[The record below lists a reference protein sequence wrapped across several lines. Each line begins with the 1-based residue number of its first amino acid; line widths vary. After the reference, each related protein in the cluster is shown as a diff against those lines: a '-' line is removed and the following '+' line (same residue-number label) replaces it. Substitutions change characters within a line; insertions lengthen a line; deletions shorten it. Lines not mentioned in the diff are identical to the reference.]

1 MRFWVN
7 VVIGIILVVAVII
20 SLQPVRVGKYP
31 YNLDAITDARAAE
44 HIVENGNM
52 DYEEGKWYR
61 ENNHTAPT
69 PVQNALLAGI
79 SLIAMEHPLLIG
91 QYFEAFI
98 FAMSILGW
106 SILAR
111 KMTGRDFVA
120 VGTAAFL
127 TFFGSYVNVGVS
139 VWKESLGICLM
150 PYIFYLYYSENKIK
164 KSLALLSLAILP
176 LVHHYVALLTYLA
189 FSYMALWELSEKMR
203 KHEEIKMEI
212 ALLIYMSVL
221 WIYLYFYYTMWNFNR
236 VEYISPMAEAW
247 LLLALFIILSFLGLR
262 VVEHRGSEGRLRT
275 AFFMGIVITAFFFL
289 IMQQPLFPDTVDL
302 GNASQ
307 FLVGYF
313 FIVPF
318 VVVGLILLA
327 RSDWKY
333 KSLYFA
339 ILFAPLTMILFG
351 FLRGFDLFS
360 FVIIFR
366 TFDFLD
372 FSICMAF
379 LFGVG
384 YISKKIKIKK
394 FPYRKE
400 AILAAGIVALMSS
413 TPMFSH
419 THQIFGV
426 ENYVEPWAVSSL
438 TYLYENSVNNYSS
451 DEHMYELGRNFYDM
465 RGNFLLPYA
474 IIYNQTPPSEYLI
487 LRERWIY
494 GAQMYPERPITID
507 NTTLQKYLSEYD
519 VLYISGPYGDRI
531 YILKRY

>member
-1 MRFWVN
+1 LRFWAN
-7 VVIGIILVVAVII
+7 IIIGILLLAAIII
-20 SLQPVRVGKYP
+20 SLQPVRVGMYP

-52 DYEEGKWYR
+52 NYEEGKWYK

-111 KMTGRDFVA
+111 KMTGKDFVA

-150 PYIFYLYYSENKIK
+150 PYIFYLYYSECKIK
-164 KSLALLSLAILP
+164 RFLALLSLVVLP

-189 FSYMALWELSEKMR
+189 FSYTALWELSEKIR
-203 KHEEIKMEI
+203 EHEEIKMEI
-212 ALLIYMSVL
+212 ILLIYMLAL
-221 WIYLYFYYTMWNFNR
+221 WIYLYFYYTMWSFNR

-247 LLLALFIILSFLGLR
+247 LLLALFVILSFLGIRLI
-262 VVEHRGSEGRLRT
+262 EHRGSDKGLQT
-275 AFFMGIVITAFFFL
+275 AFFMGTIMTAFLFL
-289 IMQQPLFPDTVDL
+289 IMQQPLFPDTVHL

-307 FLVGYF
+307 FLIGYF
-313 FIVPF
+313 FIIPF
-318 VVVGLILLA
+318 VAVGVILLA

-339 ILFAPLTMILFG
+339 ILFSPSTMILFG
-351 FLRGFDLFS
+351 FLRGFDLVS
-360 FVIIFR
+360 YIITFR

-379 LFGVG
+379 LSGLG

-394 FPYRKE
+394 FPYKKE
-400 AILAAGIVALMSS
+400 AILAASIVALMTT

-419 THQIFGV
+419 TQQVFGV
-426 ENYVEPWAVSSL
+426 ENYVEPWAVSTI

-465 RGNFLLPYA
+465 HGNFFLPYVM
-474 IIYNQTPPSEYLI
+474 IYNQTPPSDYLI
-487 LRERWIY
+487 IRERWIY
-494 GAQMYPERPITID
+494 GAQMYPERPIPID
-507 NTTLQKYLSEYD
+507 NATIQKYLNEYD
-519 VLYISGPYGDRI
+519 VLYIAGPYGDRV
-531 YILKRY
+531 YILKAQ